1 MNEKIFDERVKRIKE
16 FMKKNHLTQ
25 VDLTKSL
32 DFQQAQISR
41 YLTGKLPLNEAFCYR
56 LICVYGINPQWL
68 ENGSGKMLLKDV
80 DMNKPVSASENEN
93 LMRETIKNLNYTINE
108 QREKI
113 ERLQVALKN
122 RQDNAPNPNL
132 FKSEKLTYN
141 E

>member
-1 MNEKIFDERVKRIKE
+1 MIKSYIGAKSNGEFTEIVKMRPQ
-16 FMKKNHLTQ
+16 HY
-25 VDLTKSL
+25 S
-32 DFQQAQISR
+32 AQM
-41 YLTGKLPLNEAFCYR
+41 
-56 LICVYGINPQWL
+56 Q
-68 ENGSGKMLLKDV
+68 ENGKVGETMLLKILVNIPEISPRWLLYGEGEMLREGMDV
-80 DMNKPVSASENEN
+80 NKPVSASENEN

-132 FKSEKLTYN
+132 FKIEKLTYN